1 MLRAVAEPLV
11 GGGEGSGVA
20 RRDRHAVDLAD
31 RATARAEARLTHSA
45 REASRKG
52 PALRPV

>member
-31 RATARAEARLTHSA
+31 RARAEARLTHSA